1 MLKSLSLSIFHNEEL
16 ISLFLICT
24 TVVFL
29 LFTLFKRKGTFQK
42 VEEQPELESESDIKK
57 SRPWF
62 IWTKKDTFY
71 VLTITILY
79 AIVSLWNLGTL
90 HVPESYWQPIEQDE
104 SIVLYMNDDT
114 QFDAIY
120 WISGEGNNNINPTGH
135 QVGANFQILGS
146 NDMDSWTYITD
157 LKDSSYMAWQINDGL
172 IWDFRYILIHSLNQN
187 NVLHEIGFRKPDHS
201 GFQSVGILNQSNPNN
216 PFDASALIDEQNCLV
231 IEPTYIHGTYFDEIY
246 HPRNAY
252 EIAEGQY
259 MYASVHPLLGTTI
272 MALGIKL
279 LGLNTLGWRLP
290 GAIAGILMLPL
301 FYLIIKRIFLKTRYA
316 AIGTILFAV
325 DFMHYTTSRIG
336 TLEPFSVLFILL
348 MYWFMIDYYYTS
360 FYDTCFKKTLLQLA
374 LCGISMAIA
383 IATKWTGVYA
393 AVGLAVLFFTTLAKR
408 YAEYLNSRKKEEQ
421 NELDQFIVSH
431 FPKYCFITL
440 AWCVLFFVI
449 LPVIVYFAAYI
460 PCMLV
465 KNQGWSI
472 QGVIDQTLYMFNYH
486 ANLEATHPFQ
496 SVWYQ
501 WILDTR
507 PIWYYYGTTDTAIH
521 TISAFGNPFVWWAG
535 LISIIFV
542 VVQLFKTRNKDSW
555 LIFVSY
561 FAQLAPWLLVSR
573 CIFIYHY
580 YPSVPFMILA
590 IVYGVSWLDTH
601 KPEYRKHI
609 HIFVAACVILFILFL
624 PVISGFGTTSS
635 YINNVLRWMT
645 SWYFG

>member
-16 ISLFLICT
+16 LSLLL
-24 TVVFL
+24 VSLAVFL
-29 LFTLFKRKGTFQK
+29 LLYTIFKRKGAFLESIQ
-42 VEEQPELESESDIKK
+42 QPELECPSTIQK
-57 SRPWF
+57 SRPRF
-62 IWTKKDTFY
+62 LWTKQDTFY
-71 VLTITILY
+71 ILIITILY
-79 AIVSLWNLGTL
+79 SIVSLWNLGTL
-90 HVPESYWQPIEQDE
+90 RVPESYWQPIEQDE
-104 SIVLYMNDDT
+104 SIILYMNDDT

-120 WISGEGNNNINPTGH
+120 WISGEGNNNINPTSH
-135 QVGANFQILGS
+135 QIGANFQILGS
-146 NDMDSWTYITD
+146 NDMENWTYITD
-157 LKDSSYMAWQINDGL
+157 FTDASYMAWRINDGL
-172 IWDFRYILIHSLNQN
+172 VWDFRYILVHSLDKN

-201 GFQSVGILNQSNPNN
+201 GFLTAGILNQSNPDN
-216 PFDASALIDEQNCLV
+216 PFDAEALIDEQDCLV

-252 EIAEGQY
+252 EIAEGQH
-259 MYASVHPLLGTTI
+259 MYASVHPLLGTSI
-272 MALGIKL
+272 IALGIKF

-301 FYLIIKRIFLKTRYA
+301 FYLILKRMFLKTRYA
-316 AIGTILFAV
+316 AIGTILLAA

-360 FYDTCFKKTLLQLA
+360 FYDTRFKKTLFQLA

-393 AVGLAVLFFTTLAKR
+393 AVGLAILFFTSLGKR
-408 YAEYLNSRKKEEQ
+408 YMEYQASIRKEEK
-421 NELDQFIVSH
+421 NELDQFIISC

-440 AWCVLFFVI
+440 GWCVLFFI
-449 LPVIVYFAAYI
+449 IIPVIVYFAAYI

-486 ANLEATHPFQ
+486 ANLDATHPFQ

-501 WILDTR
+501 WIFNTR
-507 PIWYYYGTTDTAIH
+507 PIWYYYGTTENAVH
-521 TISAFGNPFVWWAG
+521 TISAFGNPFIWWSG
-535 LISIIFV
+535 LISIIFTV
-542 VVQLFKTRNKDSW
+542 VRLIKTRTKDNW

-580 YPSVPFMILA
+580 YPSVPFLIMA
-590 IVYGVSWLDTH
+590 IVYVIYWLDQY
-601 KPEYRKHI
+601 KPQYKKHI
-609 HIFVAACVILFILFL
+609 HAFVAACIILFVMFL
-624 PVISGFGTTSS
+624 PVISGFGTTSF
-635 YINNVLRWMT
+635 YINSVLRWMT